1 MISKKPTTGKS
12 RNATTARAAPSPAK
26 PDSKKGPA
34 KPVKPVKSG
43 LRPAGREKPVAVA
56 VGQKQRPAGNAA
68 KERPSAAK
76 GQKTAPSAKERAPTS
91 GDKQKAAPPSAKE
104 RAAAP
109 AKQNATAPAGR
120 VRPGAVGSK
129 KLPAAAPAASG
140 RKGRGAKEVL
150 AAETPD
156 AMAAV
161 VSKLAPDS
169 NGYVVVNG
177 RRLRIMSQ
185 SAKPIPVR
193 RPRTRGNAAAAAEPD
208 VDASEPVRTKLNKRE
223 LDRYRTLLLGERTQL
238 VGDLAA
244 MENQAL
250 RSSGGNLS
258 HMPIHMA
265 DLGTDTF
272 DQDFMLGLA
281 ENERRRLREIDEAL
295 QRIHNGTY
303 GVCVMTGKPIP
314 KARLDAKPWA
324 RDTIEAAR
332 EVERGL
338 AE

>member
-1 MISKKPTTGKS
+1 
-12 RNATTARAAPSPAK
+12 
-26 PDSKKGPA
+26 
-34 KPVKPVKSG
+34 
-43 LRPAGREKPVAVA
+43 
-56 VGQKQRPAGNAA
+56 
-68 KERPSAAK
+68 
-76 GQKTAPSAKERAPTS
+76 
-91 GDKQKAAPPSAKE
+91 
-104 RAAAP
+104 
-109 AKQNATAPAGR
+109 
-120 VRPGAVGSK
+120 
-129 KLPAAAPAASG
+129 
-140 RKGRGAKEVL
+140 
-150 AAETPD
+150 
-156 AMAAV
+156 
-161 VSKLAPDS
+161 
-169 NGYVVVNG
+169 
-177 RRLRIMSQ
+177 
-185 SAKPIPVR
+185 
-193 RPRTRGNAAAAAEPD
+193 
-208 VDASEPVRTKLNKRE
+208 VRTKLNKRD
-223 LDRYRTLLLGERTQL
+223 LDRYRTLLLSERSQL

-244 MENQAL
+244 MEDQAL